1 MDFQWACAEFGQ
13 GIGQDSHLQGPSFA
27 AVQEDSGNMAE
38 GRSTTPPQPPRSR
51 QSFRSSNPDIF
62 SDDFA
67 LEPLELTDNHQAAQL
82 LHRENSHDATAETQR
97 QSLSLQQALESPAGS
112 LRRSR
117 GSRRSDGYSSISSR
131 FDNRVSQTIDP
142 PRSLTPASDSGHT
155 ASTQHHS
162 VRTISTFGFPRA
174 QSPYQGATGPSQP
187 YGMYSQDIGVAR
199 TPSAAT
205 TSTIRRPE
213 RSYSGPSGP
222 TQPYGLYPQNTVPED
237 DAELVAGLGPSVP
250 AGLSG
255 SNQQYQRRLGPDG
268 EDAGDLIGPDGY
280 TEQLPPYSRY
290 ANNVPPKYTSG
301 VGTIEQTHPSPVPLD
316 DSQETLQSPQSR
328 DTGLV
333 NPFGDSSTQLS
344 STASAPIP
352 PKDEGGN
359 FKERIRR
366 RGKKKV
372 CCGVSCWLCIF
383 MVVIVFLAVL
393 LGGVIGGVVAHKHGE
408 EKGMNEALAAQ
419 TVTAAPT

>member
-1 MDFQWACAEFGQ
+1 
-13 GIGQDSHLQGPSFA
+13 
-27 AVQEDSGNMAE
+27 MAE
-38 GRSTTPPQPPRSR
+38 GRSTMPPQPSQNRE
-51 QSFRSSNPDIF
+51 SFPSSNPNIF

-67 LEPLELTDNHQAAQL
+67 LEPLELTDSHQPAQIS
-82 LHRENSHDATAETQR
+82 RENGHDVTADTPR
-97 QSLSLQQALESPAGS
+97 QSLSFQQPFDSPAGS

-131 FDNRVSQTIDP
+131 FDNRLSQSTDP
-142 PRSLTPASDSGHT
+142 PRSVTPASDSGHT
-155 ASTQHHS
+155 LSTQHHS
-162 VRTISTFGFPRA
+162 IRTISTFGFPRA

-187 YGMYSQDIGVAR
+187 YGMYSQDIGLNR

-213 RSYSGPSGP
+213 RSYSGPNGP
-222 TQPYGLYPQNTVPED
+222 TQPYGLYAQNTVPED
-237 DAELVAGLGPSVP
+237 DAELAGGLVPPAVAGMP
-250 AGLSG
+250 G

-268 EDAGDLIGPDGY
+268 EDADDLIGPDGY

-290 ANNVPPKYTSG
+290 ANGVPPKYTSG
-301 VGTIEQTHPSPVPLD
+301 IGSIAEAHTSTMALD

-333 NPFGDSSTQLS
+333 NPFSDSSTQLS
-344 STASAPIP
+344 STASAPVP

-372 CCGVSCWLCIF
+372 CCGVSCWLCIV
-383 MVVIVFLAVL
+383 MVVVVFLAVL
-393 LGGVIGGVVAHKHGE
+393 LGGVVGGVVAHKHGE
-408 EKGMNEALAAQ
+408 EKGMHEALAAQ
-419 TVTAAPT
+419 TVTAAAA